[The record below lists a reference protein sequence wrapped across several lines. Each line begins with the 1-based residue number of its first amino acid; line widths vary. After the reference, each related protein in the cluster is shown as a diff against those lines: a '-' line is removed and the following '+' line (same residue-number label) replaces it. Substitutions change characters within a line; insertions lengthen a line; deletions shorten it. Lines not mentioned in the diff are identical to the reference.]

1 MEYNSGTMKLGWLAL
16 ALVLYT
22 ALVIYRVMP
31 RLPERIP
38 THYNWAGHPTAWGS
52 PDVLWTML
60 IAQVAGTALI
70 LTVPAIGRRAPQFVN
85 LGTRRLS
92 DFPPAA
98 RERIMPLLGDLCGW
112 LAVLY
117 CFLFSL
123 LIRDLIRAGFDPRQ
137 SPGFWVVWAFLAATA
152 AVVIYYLRQFNRIAR
167 QVAADEARR
176 SGARR

>member
-1 MEYNSGTMKLGWLAL
+1 MRLGWLAL

-22 ALVIYRVMP
+22 AFVIYRVMP
-31 RLPERIP
+31 QLPERIP

-52 PDVLWTML
+52 PDVLWTLL

-70 LTVPAIGRRAPQFVN
+70 LAVPAIGRRAPQLVN

-98 RERIMPLLGDLCGW
+98 REHIMPLLGDMCGW

-123 LIRDLIRAGFDPRQ
+123 LIRDMIRAGFNPRE
-137 SPGFWVVWAFLAATA
+137 SPSFWIVWAFLAATT
-152 AVVIYYLRQFNRIAR
+152 VVVVYYLRRFYRIAR
-167 QVAADEARR
+167 QVASEEALR
-176 SGARR
+176 STAQRSPQP